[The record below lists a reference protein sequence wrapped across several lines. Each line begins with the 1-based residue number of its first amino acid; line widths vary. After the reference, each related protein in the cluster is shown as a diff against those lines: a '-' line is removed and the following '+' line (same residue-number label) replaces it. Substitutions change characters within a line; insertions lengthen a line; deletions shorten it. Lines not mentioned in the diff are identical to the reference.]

1 MDRCSQR
8 YVERRTSLM
17 AFWILG
23 NLLCGVHAFYI
34 DRKFGAAWIVFTILA
49 FIIGEN
55 LLMRRVDQAALR

>member
-1 MDRCSQR
+1 MDRCSQW

-23 NLLCGVHAFYI
+23 NLFCGVHAFYI
-34 DRKFGAAWIVFTILA
+34 DWKFGAAWIVFTILA

-55 LLMRRVDQAALR
+55 LLMRRVDQAARR